1 MSATTFEIP
10 AVVNRRTML
19 TGAAAAAGATALTV
33 GGASD
38 AHAMTQAFR
47 RSIYR
52 TARTRE
58 GCRYVYGAEGPYA
71 FDCSGL
77 VQWAHARHGIT
88 LPRTAATQYRRARAI
103 SKRYATLGDMLFV
116 GNYNHA
122 SHVGFYVPWKGR
134 DYIFHA
140 PRPGRRLVC
149 DRIWTWRYTTRRF
162 Y

>member
-38 AHAMTQAFR
+38 ANAMTQSFR

-58 GCRYVYGAEGPYA
+58 GYRYEWGAEGPYS

-88 LPRTAATQYRRARAI
+88 LPRSAATQYRRARAI
-103 SKRYATLGDMLFV
+103 SKRYATLGDIFIAAAPFV
-116 GNYNHA
+116 LTMA
-122 SHVGFYVPWKGR
+122 AVTTLIILVPG
-134 DYIFHA
+134 IA
-140 PRPGRRLVC
+140 LVLL
-149 DRIWTWRYTTRRF
+149 
-162 Y
+162 